1 MRDAVRPGPVRH
13 DLLTVA
19 PDAWAVALSRRP
31 DLDGVAHLADWA
43 ARGWP
48 VIARRRLPG
57 EDADGVPAG
66 LPLPPAQGK
75 RRIGLTLDPGAAT
88 PRPGLTLADSRAVAP
103 AAWHPTLDRLIGHG
117 AAHGR
122 VPRVFGGLLWQALT
136 GLAYLSPASDLDL
149 LWQGGVDRAFLDG
162 VARIEAGAPMRLDG
176 EVVLPDGFGVN
187 WRELLAAGPGD
198 TVLAKGLERLE
209 LRPAEAVFAALV
221 SAAA

>member
-1 MRDAVRPGPVRH
+1 VRDAVRPGPVRH

-75 RRIGLTLDPGAAT
+75 RRIGLTLAEA
-88 PRPGLTLADSRAVAP
+88 RAVAP